1 MLRVVGV
8 PTRVLQTLCGIS
20 PRKRNEFQSTKL
32 KLVGD
37 MKSGLTFH
45 ANAECGVCPA
55 GFRSCFGPVFS
66 TYGMVVYI
74 FSATVWWRLT
84 YSERGP
90 FSKGVMMKIT
100 HKWGRNRRKPMLRH
114 MKNS

>member
-74 FSATVWWRLT
+74 FSATVWWRYVICLLILILQ
-84 YSERGP
+84 
-90 FSKGVMMKIT
+90 GVTVKRL
-100 HKWGRNRRKPMLRH
+100 HESQKRL
-114 MKNS
+114 